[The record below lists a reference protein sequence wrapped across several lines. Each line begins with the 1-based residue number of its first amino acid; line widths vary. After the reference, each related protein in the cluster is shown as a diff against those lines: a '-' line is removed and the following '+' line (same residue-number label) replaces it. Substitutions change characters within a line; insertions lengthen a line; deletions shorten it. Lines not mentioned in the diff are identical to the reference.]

1 MNQFDFP
8 QVGTD
13 ERFDS
18 YTITLGEWYEQG
30 FYDPD
35 DASWHWDA
43 YSDEQYT
50 RLCKK
55 FLDRFY
61 FRDVSVLPAY
71 RWKLAYLRKLN
82 EIMPKYKELYKR
94 VENGIN
100 PLQIEDAYEKS
111 RDIFSDFP
119 QTLLDENADYA
130 STGNDRE
137 FERVT
142 EGDVVNRLIDYAER
156 YNDVDVLILNEL
168 DSCLFSSIIVP
179 TVPMF

>member
-1 MNQFDFP
+1 MNPFDFP

-13 ERFDS
+13 ERFDGYS
-18 YTITLGEWYEQG
+18 ITLGEWYEQG

-35 DASWHWDA
+35 DESWHWDA
-43 YSDEQYT
+43 YSDEQYS

-61 FRDVSVLPAY
+61 FRDVAVLPAY

-82 EIMPKYKELYKR
+82 EIMPKYKLLYAR
-94 VENGIN
+94 VEAGVN
-100 PLQIEDAYEKS
+100 PLQVEDVYTKS

-119 QTLLDENADYA
+119 QTLLEGQADYA
-130 STGNDRE
+130 STGDDRE
-137 FERVT
+137 SETVR
-142 EGDVVNRLIDYAER
+142 EGDVIEKLIDFAER

-168 DSCLFSSIIVP
+168 DGTLFSSIIVP
-179 TVPMF
+179 TAPMF

>member
-1 MNQFDFP
+1 MKPFDFP

-13 ERFDS
+13 ERFDGYS
-18 YTITLGEWYEQG
+18 ITLGEWYEQG

-35 DASWHWDA
+35 DESWHWNA
-43 YSDEQYT
+43 YSDEQYS

-61 FRDVSVLPAY
+61 FRDVAVLPAY

-82 EIMPKYKELYKR
+82 EIMPKYKLLYER
-94 VENGIN
+94 VEAGVN
-100 PLQIEDAYEKS
+100 PLQIEDVYTKS

-119 QTLLDENADYA
+119 QTLLEGQADYA
-130 STGNDRE
+130 STGDDRE
-137 FERVT
+137 SETVR
-142 EGDVVNRLIDYAER
+142 EGDVSEKLVDFAER
-156 YNDVDVLILNEL
+156 YNDVDVLILGEL
-168 DSCLFSSIIVP
+168 DGALFSSIIVP

>member
-1 MNQFDFP
+1 MRMFQIPDIP
-8 QVGTD
+8 TD
-13 ERFDS
+13 ERYDGF
-18 YTITLGEWYEQG
+18 TITLGEWYEQG
-30 FYDPD
+30 FYNPADE
-35 DASWHWDA
+35 SWHWDA
-43 YSDEQYT
+43 YSDEQYE

-55 FLDRFY
+55 FINRFY
-61 FRDVSVLPAY
+61 FREVGLLPAF
-71 RWKLAYLRKLN
+71 RWKMAYLRKLN

-94 VENGIN
+94 VESGIN
-100 PLQIEDAYEKS
+100 PLQIEDSYEKS

-119 QTLLDENADYA
+119 QTLLAGNADYA
-130 STGNDRE
+130 STGSDRE

-142 EGDVVNRLIDYAER
+142 EGDVVNKLIDYAER